1 MSKVLQGMQCTWCG
15 PHSGRGW
22 VRKLQKLSTDMATVL
37 QCLVCGEQDAVDD
50 GCYGEDASNDGT
62 GARDES

>member
-1 MSKVLQGMQCTWCG
+1 M
-15 PHSGRGW
+15 
-22 VRKLQKLSTDMATVL
+22 RKLQKLSTDMATVL